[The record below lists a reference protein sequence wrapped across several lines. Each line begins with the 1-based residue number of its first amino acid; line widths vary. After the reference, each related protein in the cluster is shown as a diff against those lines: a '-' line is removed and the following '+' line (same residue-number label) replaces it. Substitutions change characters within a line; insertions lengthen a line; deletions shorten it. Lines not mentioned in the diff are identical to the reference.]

1 MKCLKPNMIVEGKF
15 KHFNQKILEQNP
27 ESFIIPCGHC
37 LSCKMNKAREWSAK
51 CVFESYIHKYNYFLT
66 LTYED
71 QNLTFKDK
79 NYIDLTGE
87 LRAEPTLVKKDLQNF
102 IKRLRKRHWLDYNK
116 WNTLKYL
123 ACGEYGE
130 ITKRPHYHM
139 ILFSD
144 YPIPDLTQFK
154 RNHDKDI
161 LFTSNYLDRIWG
173 FGFTTIAEFTPATA
187 GYVAR
192 YTIKKLYGSTKKEYL
207 KAGIYNKEPEFLLC
221 SKKPALG
228 YAYFDQNK
236 DLYLKT
242 DNIYFYN
249 KEKLVSSKLPK
260 SWVLKCTPDQQKI
273 IVDQRKKNT
282 QRNYINY
289 LNVNNEKN
297 YLNLLAK
304 EKLIVNEKAKK
315 LIKSSI

>member
-15 KHFNQKILEQNP
+15 KHFNQKTLELNP
-27 ESFIIPCGHC
+27 ESFIIPCGQC
-37 LSCKMNKAREWSAK
+37 YSCKLNKCREWAAK
-51 CVFESYIHKYNYFLT
+51 CVFESYLHKYNYFIT

-71 QNLTFKDK
+71 NNLKFSD
-79 NYIDLTGE
+79 NNLIEISGE
-87 LRAEPTLVKKDLQNF
+87 IRSEPTLVKADLQKF
-102 IKRLRKRHWLDYNK
+102 IKRLRKRHYTDFKK

-154 RNHDKDI
+154 RNHENDI
-161 LFTSNYLDRIWG
+161 LYTSSYLENIWKHG
-173 FGFTTIAEFTPATA
+173 FCSVSEFSPATA

-192 YTIKKLYGSTKKEYL
+192 YTIKKLYGQKKKEL
-207 KAGIYNKEPEFLLC
+207 INANLYNKEPEFLIC

-228 YAYFDQNK
+228 YSYFEKNK
-236 DLYLKT
+236 DLYTKI
-242 DNIYFYN
+242 DSIAFYN
-249 KEKLVSSKLPK
+249 KQKLVYSKLPK
-260 SWVLKCTPDQQKI
+260 SWVLKLPESIQKDLI
-273 IVDQRKKNT
+273 NRRKKQT

-289 LNVNNEKN
+289 LNLNNEKN
-297 YLNLLAK
+297 YLKLLQK
-304 EKLIVNEKAKK
+304 EKLIVEDNIKK
-315 LIKSSI
+315 LVKKSI